1 MSVRPRSRIVGVS
14 ALAFVVVL
22 GGLTALRAW
31 NLEPPTAVQSL
42 VVDAGA
48 VLVVAGVAAHVAR
61 GENIGT
67 RAGEGI
73 VLAFGPCL
81 GFAVNLFVPVSTME
95 SPLWV
100 AYPLVGG
107 AVLAL
112 VVGGVGAT
120 VGYIGRVARKS
131 GTASGRTS

>member
-1 MSVRPRSRIVGVS
+1 MRVRPRSRIVGVS

-31 NLEPPTAVQSL
+31 NLAPPTPVQSL

-61 GENIGT
+61 GENVST
-67 RAGEGI
+67 RAGEGV

-81 GFAVNLFVPVSTME
+81 GFASNLFVPTAATE

-107 AVLAL
+107 AMLAL
-112 VVGGVGAT
+112 VLGGLGAA
-120 VGYIGRVARKS
+120 VGYVVRIARKI
-131 GTASGRTS
+131 GTATGRTP

>member
-81 GFAVNLFVPVSTME
+81 GFAANLFVPVSTVE

-100 AYPLVGG
+100 AYPLVAG
-107 AVLAL
+107 AALAL
-112 VVGGVGAT
+112 AVGGVGAA
-120 VGYIGRVARKS
+120 VGYVVRVVRKN
-131 GTASGRTS
+131 GTAIGRTS

>member
-1 MSVRPRSRIVGVS
+1 MRMRPRSRIVAVS

-22 GGLTALRAW
+22 GGLTALRVW
-31 NLEPPTAVQSL
+31 NLEPSTAAQSL

-48 VLVVAGVAAHVAR
+48 ILVVAGVAAHVAR
-61 GENIGT
+61 GEAVGT

-95 SPLWV
+95 PPLWV

-112 VVGGVGAT
+112 ALGSVGAA
-120 VGYIGRVARKS
+120 VGYAVRVVRARKTS
-131 GTASGRTS
+131 NSAS

>member
-1 MSVRPRSRIVGVS
+1 MSMRPRSGIVGVS

-31 NLEPPTAVQSL
+31 NLEPPTHVQSL

-48 VLVVAGVAAHVAR
+48 VVVVAGVASHVAR
-61 GENIGT
+61 GERVGT
-67 RAGEGI
+67 RIGEGL

-100 AYPLVGG
+100 AYPLVAG

-112 VVGGVGAT
+112 AVGGFGAA
-120 VGYIGRVARKS
+120 VGYAVRVVKARKTS
-131 GTASGRTS
+131 DSAS